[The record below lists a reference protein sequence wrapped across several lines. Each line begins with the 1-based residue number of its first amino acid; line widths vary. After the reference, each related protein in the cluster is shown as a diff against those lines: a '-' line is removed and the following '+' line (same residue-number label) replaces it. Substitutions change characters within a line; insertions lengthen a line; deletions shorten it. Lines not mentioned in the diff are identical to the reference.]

1 MTEAKDIRNWIITLV
16 ILAVGLWVLLKVGKT
31 FIAGASQPGLPIDK
45 GILASVDS
53 ISLLLAI
60 GVGVIILLLI
70 PIYIVKRS
78 QEKKEKISNKNP
90 SQNYS

>member
-1 MTEAKDIRNWIITLV
+1 MTEAKDISNWIITLV
-16 ILAVGLWVLLKVGKT
+16 ILAVGLWVLLTVGKA

-45 GILASVDS
+45 DILASVDS

-60 GVGVIILLLI
+60 GVGVIVLLLI
-70 PIYIVKRS
+70 PIYIAKRS

-90 SQNYS
+90 SQNV